1 MASVIM
7 GGLHRKALTLRGVD
21 PETCMIVFK
30 NHWAQVVKILE
41 KHEPGRSNT
50 SALSFLS
57 GHAKSDNSGSGA
69 LRLGPIP
76 ADEASAVQNYVEH
89 MLFLLM
95 EEEAGQGGAMGP
107 ILEFVVLEGVM
118 ERLFLWSLRRQFT
131 EDMKLEQLRMYQ
143 MLLSQAR
150 QPLLHHKPVLRPLMM
165 LLASCAGAATDS
177 GGAVEAE
184 LVHLLNQLC
193 VALVKDPSVL
203 ELFFHTSE
211 DQGAANF
218 LLFSL
223 LIPYTHRL
231 VYTEVH
237 TRAGMHNGIYTQQGT
252 HTG

>member
-1 MASVIM
+1 MMASVVI
-7 GGLHRKALTLRGVD
+7 GGHRKKSLTLRGVD

-30 NHWAQVVKILE
+30 NHWAQVI
-41 KHEPGRSNT
+41 
-50 SALSFLS
+50 FLFT
-57 GHAKSDNSGSGA
+57 
-69 LRLGPIP
+69 P
-76 ADEASAVQNYVEH
+76 ASSSSSLASAVQNYVEH

-95 EEEAGQGGAMGP
+95 EEEAGGAMGP

-143 MLLSQAR
+143 MLLSQAK

-165 LLASCAGAATDS
+165 LLLGHSPPPLGASPILTPGLP
-177 GGAVEAE
+177 V
-184 LVHLLNQLC
+184 LLLNQLC

-223 LIPYTHRL
+223 LIPYTHRQGL
-231 VYTEVH
+231 V
-237 TRAGMHNGIYTQQGT
+237 GQQARDALLLIMSLSASEPRVAQHIAENT
-252 HTG
+252 YFCPVSKCTT